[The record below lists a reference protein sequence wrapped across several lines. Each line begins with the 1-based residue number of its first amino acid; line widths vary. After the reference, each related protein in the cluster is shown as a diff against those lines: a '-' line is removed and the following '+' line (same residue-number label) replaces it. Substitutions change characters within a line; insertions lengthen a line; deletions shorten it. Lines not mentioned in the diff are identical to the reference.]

1 MDLGVKLDEGVI
13 LQIKNLTKSYG
24 EVLAVNNLSLEI
36 FSGEVFGLLGPNG
49 AGKTTTINLMS
60 GLLKPDSGEV
70 ILGGEQLAAGD
81 ATVRGRIGICPQENV
96 LWDKLTP
103 SEQLVFLGDMYGMNP
118 SLIRHRCQLLLEV
131 LGLTE
136 LANNIA
142 GTLSGGMRRR
152 LNIALALIHD
162 PEIIILDEPE
172 AGLDP
177 QSRISVREFIKSL
190 AKEKTVILTTHNMDE
205 AERLAD
211 RVAIIDRGELLV
223 LDRPDALKQ
232 TVGEG
237 DVLEITLKKG
247 ITQVESTLSFL
258 GERAQI
264 LIMGDVLQIRALDL
278 VNLLQ
283 RILASLHDK
292 GVQTGDIRLRKNT
305 LEDVFIQ
312 LTGRR
317 LRE

>member
-1 MDLGVKLDEGVI
+1 MAEQVL

-24 EVLAVNNLSLEI
+24 DIHAVRDLSLDV

-49 AGKTTTINLMS
+49 AGKTTTIKLMS

-70 ILGGEQLAAGD
+70 LIRGEPLAAGD
-81 ATVRGRIGICPQENV
+81 VNTRIRIGICPQENV
-96 LWDKLTP
+96 LWTKLTP
-103 SEQLVFLGDMYGMNP
+103 AEQLIFLGNMYGMSQ
-118 SLIRHRCQLLLEV
+118 SLIRKRCQIILDA
-131 LGLTE
+131 LGLIDS
-136 LANNIA
+136 ADKIA
-142 GTLSGGMRRR
+142 GTLSGGMQRR

-162 PEIIILDEPE
+162 PEIVILDEPE

-177 QSRISVREFIKSL
+177 QSRISVRKYIKSL
-190 AKEKTVILTTHNMDE
+190 ANEKTIILTTHNMDE

-211 RVAIIDRGELLV
+211 RVAIIDHGKLMV
-223 LDRPDALKQ
+223 LDTPDALKQ

-237 DVLEITLKKG
+237 DVLEITLIKQKEP
-247 ITQVESTLSFL
+247 VEPDLSFL
-258 GERAQI
+258 EDRAQI
-264 LIMGDVLQIRALDL
+264 LIVDNVLQIRALDL

-283 RILASLHDK
+283 SILACLNDS
-292 GVQTGDIRLRKNT
+292 GIQTGDIRLRKNT
-305 LEDVFIQ
+305 LEDVFIK

>member
-1 MDLGVKLDEGVI
+1 MAEQIL

-24 EVLAVNNLSLEI
+24 DIQAVNDLSLDV

-49 AGKTTTINLMS
+49 AGKTTTIKLMS

-70 ILGGEQLAAGD
+70 ILRGKPLAAED
-81 ATVRGRIGICPQENV
+81 VKTRRRIGICPQENV
-96 LWDKLTP
+96 LWTKLTP
-103 SEQLVFLGDMYGMNP
+103 AEQLIFLGSMYGMNP
-118 SLIRHRCQLLLEV
+118 SLIRQRCQMLLDV
-131 LGLTE
+131 LGLSDS
-136 LANNIA
+136 ANKLA
-142 GTLSGGMRRR
+142 GTLSGGMQRR

-162 PEIIILDEPE
+162 PEIVILDEPE

-177 QSRISVREFIKSL
+177 QSRISIRKYIKSL
-190 AKEKTVILTTHNMDE
+190 ANDKTIVLTTHNMDE

-211 RVAIIDRGELLV
+211 RVAIIDRGKLMV
-223 LDRPDALKQ
+223 LDKPDTLKQ

-237 DVLEITLKKG
+237 DVLEITLLNQKEP
-247 ITQVESTLSFL
+247 IELDLSFL
-258 GERAQI
+258 EDRAQI
-264 LIMGDVLQIRALDL
+264 MIVDNVLQIRALDL

-283 RILASLHDK
+283 SILTCLHDS
-292 GVQTGDIRLRKNT
+292 GIQTGDIRLRKNT
-305 LEDVFIQ
+305 LEDVFIK